1 MLFYCLKCKSKT
13 DSKNPRV
20 EKTKK
25 RKSNAFIKLC
35 SLQLKK
41 RDLSKRK
48 KLLSFLSNFGIK
60 TPLSNIPLV
69 CPILLTKFNFI
80 NKLKQ
85 GIKRMKW

>member
-1 MLFYCLKCKSKT
+1 M
-13 DSKNPRV
+13 
-20 EKTKK
+20 
-25 RKSNAFIKLC
+25 
-35 SLQLKK
+35 
-41 RDLSKRK
+41 
-48 KLLSFLSNFGIK
+48 SFLSNFGIK